1 MGLRYAM
8 KCLID
13 FHKLSGLQ
21 CIIDNKLEKLH
32 SNVENCTRKV
42 RAIINIWR
50 KYNLTING
58 RMTVAKA
65 LLLSQYTYV
74 ATVLDL
80 SQKES
85 EYIQSILDNFILYNS
100 FLNHGHKSRY
110 LINQDILYGN
120 KNLGGFNAIRF
131 SDFLL
136 SLKTSWI
143 HRYAVTK
150 VCDHWCDKLDKML
163 GVNSITRGDLL
174 HWGSAKWQHVLDKNY
189 PILSNFL

>member
-1 MGLRYAM
+1 MQKDQNGHSQKGSESLWGVQIG
-8 KCLID
+8 K
-13 FHKLSGLQ
+13 K
-21 CIIDNKLEKLH
+21 NKEPKNVKYDH
-32 SNVENCTRKV
+32 VTSNNTQLLL
-42 RAIINIWR
+42 NW
-50 KYNLTING
+50 ING
-58 RMTVAKA
+58 RITVAKA

-80 SQKES
+80 SQKET

-110 LINQDILYGN
+110 WINQDILYGT

-150 VCDHWCDKLDKML
+150 VCDHWCDKLDDSGTASRQFWTWLYVWTMEWTF
-163 GVNSITRGDLL
+163 S
-174 HWGSAKWQHVLDKNY
+174 
-189 PILSNFL
+189 

>member
-1 MGLRYAM
+1 MNNRTDHSYQLYGKSMLTALWINSMWNLPKDKSDIKVNKIYTRLEWADEFRI
-8 KCLID
+8 LG
-13 FHKLSGLQ
+13 FN
-21 CIIDNKLEKLH
+21 IDNKLERLH
-32 SNVENCTRKV
+32 TNIEICTRKV

-110 LINQDILYGN
+110 WINQDILYGN
-120 KNLGGFNAIRF
+120 RNLGGFNAIRF

-136 SLKTSWI
+136 SLKTSW
-143 HRYAVTK
+143 TF
-150 VCDHWCDKLDKML
+150 
-163 GVNSITRGDLL
+163 G
-174 HWGSAKWQHVLDKNY
+174 
-189 PILSNFL
+189 F